1 MIRLL
6 LTVLASSLMGLFL
19 ISCATPRANVEMAAY
34 AAEAKSGAI
43 RAAEN
48 QHARTLS
55 LLTASREAQVQ
66 KINAN
71 FAERFAIV
79 STMGS
84 ASEAA
89 RLAQKYT
96 LEHAN
101 ALMSIQAQYDNE
113 LGQMSADLA
122 SARIYAEAALDV
134 VRMQRTIDQ
143 ERQRFAQETIAQS
156 VTIAGD
162 FYAQWSAKEAEERA
176 AKEQAK
182 RERELAE
189 RKRALEESQSPE
201 PETTTEV
208 VEQ

>member
-1 MIRLL
+1 MIRFVPTLL
-6 LTVLASSLMGLFL
+6 IAVVIA
-19 ISCATPRANVEMAAY
+19 SCATPRATVEMAAY
-34 AAEAKSGAI
+34 AAESKAGAI

-48 QHARTLS
+48 QHARALS

-66 KINAN
+66 KVNAN

-79 STMGS
+79 STMPT

-101 ALMSIQAQYDNE
+101 ELMAIQAQYENE
-113 LGQMSADLA
+113 LRQMSADLE
-122 SARIYAEAALDV
+122 SAKVYAEAALDV
-134 VRMQRTIDQ
+134 VKMQRTIEQ

-162 FYAQWSAKEAEERA
+162 FYAQWSAKEEEERL
-176 AKEQAK
+176 AKEAEK

-189 RKRALEESQSPE
+189 RERALEEMEVE
-201 PETTTEV
+201 PIEEIDTTTEV
-208 VEQ
+208 VE